1 MTRLIVL
8 DTETTGLDV
17 NDGHRIIEIGCVE
30 IVNRN
35 ITSNSFHRYVNPMR
49 QIDDGAKN
57 VHGITYSMLE
67 DKPKFSEILNELL
80 EYLSDS
86 DLIIHNAPFDLGF
99 LSKELS
105 FCGKED
111 NYLESSRKIHDT
123 LKISRKRFPGKRNSL
138 DALCARY
145 EIDNTDRNLHGAL
158 IDANL
163 LASVYLKMTRGQTS
177 LSMGTTIEEGEITQV
192 ENNSSNR
199 PSIVIRANEDEV
211 LKHENFFKN

>member
-1 MTRLIVL
+1 MSRLIVL

-177 LSMGTTIEEGEITQV
+177 LSMGTTIEEGERTQV
-192 ENNSSNR
+192 ENNLSNR
-199 PSIVIRANEDEV
+199 PSIVIRANKDEV

>member
-1 MTRLIVL
+1 MSRLIVL

-105 FCGKED
+105 FCGRED

-192 ENNSSNR
+192 ENNSLNR

>member
-1 MTRLIVL
+1 MSRLIVL

>member
-1 MTRLIVL
+1 MSRLIVL

-192 ENNSSNR
+192 ENNSLNR

>member
-1 MTRLIVL
+1 MSRLIVL

-177 LSMGTTIEEGEITQV
+177 LSMSATIEEGERTQV
-192 ENNSSNR
+192 ENNLSNR
-199 PSIVIRANEDEV
+199 PSIVIRANKDEV

>member
-1 MTRLIVL
+1 MSRLIVL

-177 LSMGTTIEEGEITQV
+177 LSMSATIEEGERTQV
-192 ENNSSNR
+192 ENNLSNR

>member
-177 LSMGTTIEEGEITQV
+177 LSMGTTIEEGERTQV
-192 ENNSSNR
+192 ENNLSNR
-199 PSIVIRANEDEV
+199 PSIVIRANKDEV

>member
-1 MTRLIVL
+1 
-8 DTETTGLDV
+8 
-17 NDGHRIIEIGCVE
+17 
-30 IVNRN
+30 
-35 ITSNSFHRYVNPMR
+35 
-49 QIDDGAKN
+49 
-57 VHGITYSMLE
+57 MLE

>member
-1 MTRLIVL
+1 MSRLIVL

-67 DKPKFSEILNELL
+67 DKPKFSEILNEFL

-192 ENNSSNR
+192 ENNSLNR

>member
-105 FCGKED
+105 FCGRED

-177 LSMGTTIEEGEITQV
+177 LSMSATIEEGERTQV
-192 ENNSSNR
+192 ENNLSNR

>member
-1 MTRLIVL
+1 MSRLIVL

-105 FCGKED
+105 FCGRED

-177 LSMGTTIEEGEITQV
+177 LSMSATIEEGERTQV
-192 ENNSSNR
+192 ENNLSNR

>member
-192 ENNSSNR
+192 ENNSLNR

>member
-177 LSMGTTIEEGEITQV
+177 LSMSATIEEGERTQV
-192 ENNSSNR
+192 ENNLSNR

>member
-1 MTRLIVL
+1 MSRLIVL

-67 DKPKFSEILNELL
+67 DKPKFSEILNEFL

-177 LSMGTTIEEGEITQV
+177 LSMSATIEEGERTQV
-192 ENNSSNR
+192 ENNLSNR

>member
-177 LSMGTTIEEGEITQV
+177 LSMSATIEEGERTQV
-192 ENNSSNR
+192 ENNLSNR
-199 PSIVIRANEDEV
+199 PSIVIRANKDEV

>member
-1 MTRLIVL
+1 M
-8 DTETTGLDV
+8 
-17 NDGHRIIEIGCVE
+17 
-30 IVNRN
+30 
-35 ITSNSFHRYVNPMR
+35 
-49 QIDDGAKN
+49 
-57 VHGITYSMLE
+57 
-67 DKPKFSEILNELL
+67 
-80 EYLSDS
+80 
-86 DLIIHNAPFDLGF
+86 
-99 LSKELS
+99 S

-111 NYLESSRKIHDT
+111 NDLESSRKIHDT

>member
-1 MTRLIVL
+1 MSRLIVL

-67 DKPKFSEILNELL
+67 DKPKFSEILNEFL

-105 FCGKED
+105 FCGRED

-177 LSMGTTIEEGEITQV
+177 LSMSATIEEGERTQV
-192 ENNSSNR
+192 ENNLSNR

>member
-1 MTRLIVL
+1 MSRLIVL

-67 DKPKFSEILNELL
+67 DKPKFSEILNEFL

-105 FCGKED
+105 FCGRED

-192 ENNSSNR
+192 ENNSLNR

>member
-1 MTRLIVL
+1 MSRLIVL

-105 FCGKED
+105 FCGRED

-177 LSMGTTIEEGEITQV
+177 LSMGTTIEEGGITQV

>member
-1 MTRLIVL
+1 MSRLIVL

-67 DKPKFSEILNELL
+67 DKPKFSEILNEFL

-105 FCGKED
+105 FCGRED

-177 LSMGTTIEEGEITQV
+177 LSMSATIEEGERTQV
-192 ENNSSNR
+192 ENNLSNR
-199 PSIVIRANEDEV
+199 PSIVIRANKDEV

>member
-1 MTRLIVL
+1 MSRLIVL

-105 FCGKED
+105 FCGRED
-111 NYLESSRKIHDT
+111 NYLESSRKIYDT

-177 LSMGTTIEEGEITQV
+177 LSMGTTIEEGERTQV
-192 ENNSSNR
+192 ENNLSNR
-199 PSIVIRANEDEV
+199 PSIVIRANKDEV